1 MISQQDW
8 LLSELLDFYKNREYL
23 DILKKIINREF
34 IIHKSKKYLFV
45 LSIGL

>member
-23 DILKKIINREF
+23 DILKKIVNHETMKITKNY
-34 IIHKSKKYLFV
+34 K
-45 LSIGL
+45 